1 MKNSM
6 ARNLVIL
13 LVTVLLSG
21 GILIFAENKLAFVIK
36 NQAVAQDLGT
46 LQKFFPGVDEF
57 SIVDFEDA
65 TGMIKKVYEAKDTG
79 YAYIVEN
86 QGYKDKLV
94 FAVALDNEGTIKGYE
109 VTSFNDTDGIG
120 SKVKDE
126 AFVNSIVGKTS
137 TDAFATISG
146 ATISSTAIV
155 SGLDAVKD
163 NYNAMKGIVDDGTST
178 PEVVTPIEPPVELGS
193 AIKIFREVTEKK
205 QGTVTDKLEE
215 GNVVT
220 YTVTVAGYAML
231 EGEYGEPVPN
241 TVVVKV
247 DKEAKTIL
255 SVEVTVASD
264 TKNLGTKIT
273 NATFLDQ
280 FKDLS
285 YADETVEADT
295 ISGATVSSTSV
306 INAILAAIQASK

>member
-1 MKNSM
+1 M

>member
-1 MKNSM
+1 MKNSV
-6 ARNLVIL
+6 AKNIVIL

-21 GILIFAENKLAFVIK
+21 GILIFAEDKLSFIIA

-46 LQKFFPGVDEF
+46 LQKFFPGVEEF
-57 SIVDFEDA
+57 SVVEFTDE

-109 VTSFNDTDGIG
+109 VTGFNDTDGIG
-120 SKVKDE
+120 SKIKE
-126 AFVNSIVGKTS
+126 EPFVGSIVGKKS

-146 ATISSTAIV
+146 ATISSSAIV
-155 SGLDAVKD
+155 DGLEAVKD

-178 PEVVTPIEPPVELGS
+178 PVEPIEPPIELGS
-193 AIKIFREVTEKK
+193 AIKIFREVSEKK
-205 QGTVTDKLEE
+205 QGTIADKVEE
-215 GNVVT
+215 GDVVT
-220 YTVTVAGYAML
+220 YTVNVAGYAVL

-241 TVVVKV
+241 TVVIKLN
-247 DKEAKTIL
+247 KATKTIL

-280 FKDLS
+280 FKDMS
-285 YADETVEADT
+285 YADETVEVDV
-295 ISGATVSSTSV
+295 ISSATVSSTSV

>member
-6 ARNLVIL
+6 AKNIVIL

-21 GILIFAENKLAFVIK
+21 GILIFAEGKLAFVIK

-46 LQKFFPGVDEF
+46 LQKFFPGVEEF
-57 SIVDFEDA
+57 SVVDFEDE

-86 QGYKDKLV
+86 QGYKDKIV
-94 FAVALDNEGTIKGYE
+94 FAVSLDNEGNIKGYE

-126 AFVNSIVGKTS
+126 AFANTIVGKKS

-146 ATISSTAIV
+146 ATISSTAV
-155 SGLDAVKD
+155 VKGLDAVKA

-178 PEVVTPIEPPVELGS
+178 PEVVTPVEPPVELGS
-193 AIKIFREVTEKK
+193 AIKIFREVSEKK
-205 QGTVTDKLEE
+205 QGTVADKKEE
-215 GNVVT
+215 GDVVT
-220 YTVTVAGYAML
+220 YTVTVAGYAVL
-231 EGEYGEPVPN
+231 EGDHGEPIPN
-241 TVVVKV
+241 TVVIKLN
-247 DKEAKTIL
+247 KESKTIL

-264 TKNLGTKIT
+264 TKNIGTKIT
-273 NATFLDQ
+273 NADFLDQ

>member
-1 MKNSM
+1 MKNSV
-6 ARNLVIL
+6 AKNIVIL

-21 GILIFAENKLAFVIK
+21 GILIYAESKLSFIIA

-46 LQKFFPGVDEF
+46 LQKFFPGVEEF
-57 SIVDFEDA
+57 SVVDFKDE

-109 VTSFNDTDGIG
+109 VTGFNDTDGIG
-120 SKVKDE
+120 SKIKDE
-126 AFVNSIVGKTS
+126 PFVNSIVGKKS

-155 SGLDAVKD
+155 DGLEAVKD
-163 NYNAMKGIVDDGTST
+163 NYNAMKGIVVDGTST
-178 PEVVTPIEPPVELGS
+178 PVTPIEPPIELGS
-193 AIKIFREVTEKK
+193 AIKIFREVSEKK
-205 QGTVTDKLEE
+205 QGTIADKVEE
-215 GNVVT
+215 GDVVT
-220 YTVTVAGYAML
+220 YTVTVAGYAVL

-241 TVVVKV
+241 TVVIKLN
-247 DKEAKTIL
+247 KATKTIL

-280 FKDLS
+280 FKDMS

-295 ISGATVSSTSV
+295 ISSATVSSTSV

>member
-6 ARNLVIL
+6 AKNIVIL

-21 GILIFAENKLAFVIK
+21 GILIFAESKLAFTIK

-46 LQKFFPGVDEF
+46 LQKFFPGVEEF
-57 SIVDFEDA
+57 SVVDFVDE
-65 TGMIKKVYEAKDTG
+65 TGLVKKVYEAKDTG

-109 VTSFNDTDGIG
+109 VTRFNDTDGIG
-120 SKVKDE
+120 SKIKDE
-126 AFVNSIVGKTS
+126 PFVNSIVGKTS

-146 ATISSTAIV
+146 ATISCTAIIV
-155 SGLDAVKD
+155 GLDAVKD

-178 PEVVTPIEPPVELGS
+178 PEVVVPVDPPVELGS
-193 AIKIFREVTEKK
+193 SIMIFREVSEKR
-205 QGTVTDKLEE
+205 QGTITDKQIE
-215 GNVVT
+215 GDIET
-220 YTVTVAGYAML
+220 YTVTVSGYAVL
-231 EGEYGEPVPN
+231 EGDHGEPIPN
-241 TVVVKV
+241 TVIIKLN
-247 DKEAKTIL
+247 KQSKIIL

-264 TKNLGTKIT
+264 TKNIGTQIT

>member
-6 ARNLVIL
+6 AKNMVIL

-21 GILIFAENKLAFVIK
+21 GVLIYAESKLSFIIQ

-46 LQKFFPGVDEF
+46 LQKLFPDAEKF
-57 SIVDFEDA
+57 SVVDFEDA

-79 YAYIVEN
+79 YAYIVES
-86 QGYKDKLV
+86 QGYKDKIV

-126 AFVNSIVGKTS
+126 PFVSSVVGKKS

-146 ATISSTAIV
+146 ATISSTAV
-155 SGLDAVKD
+155 VKGLDAVKD

-193 AIKIFREVTEKK
+193 AIKIFREVSEKK

-215 GNVVT
+215 GNIVT
-220 YTVTVAGYAML
+220 YTVTVGGYAVL

-247 DKEAKTIL
+247 DKEAKKIL

-264 TKNLGTKIT
+264 TKNIGTKIT